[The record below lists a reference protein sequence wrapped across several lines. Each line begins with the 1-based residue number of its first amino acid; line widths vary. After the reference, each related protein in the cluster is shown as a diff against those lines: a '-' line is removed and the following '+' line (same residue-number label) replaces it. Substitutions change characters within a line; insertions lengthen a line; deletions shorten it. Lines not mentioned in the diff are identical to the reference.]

1 MNINQINQ
9 ALIKLRYSLDKV
21 RHYIKHENDP
31 VKTIREQLAKDPYAR
46 RAITEVIRGMKGQ
59 RRHR

>member
-1 MNINQINQ
+1 MIIQINQ
-9 ALIKLRYSLDKV
+9 TLIKLRYSLDKIC
-21 RHYIKHENDP
+21 HYIKHEDDP

-46 RAITEVIRGMKGQ
+46 RAITEVIKGMNGQ

>member
-1 MNINQINQ
+1 MIIQINQ
-9 ALIKLRYSLDKV
+9 ALIKLRYSLDNV
-21 RHYIKHENDP
+21 CRLVTHEEDP